1 MRGERR
7 HRPLFFFWGSPKS
20 TAIIARGAS
29 GRRTRLCAMTSHGDA
44 IEKMSAFASRA
55 DSFVNAALDQLDDAV
70 EQAFVGETSGDV
82 EAVQK
87 ASLTP
92 QQQSLLRA
100 AAAFWSD
107 LALDAKREDWRD
119 AATRVTSAQAGAEAS
134 KRALAERAEAAR
146 REPSDSEARDAL
158 TRALTKE
165 LASVTK
171 RAAFAETA
179 FMSMLNDIDEAP
191 DPAVPLALAQDA
203 ALVVTAARARARN
216 SRRSAS
222 RATAAPPPPPSS
234 RPCAARSTRAS
245 RRLPRRARAR
255 GGGAR
260 RSRRGP
266 RGSGDARARDGGV

>member
-1 MRGERR
+1 
-7 HRPLFFFWGSPKS
+7 
-20 TAIIARGAS
+20 
-29 GRRTRLCAMTSHGDA
+29 MTSHGDA

-165 LASVTK
+165 LAAVTK

-203 ALVVTAARARARN
+203 ALVVTAAARARQELE
-216 SRRSAS
+216 AL
-222 RATAAPPPPPSS
+222 RA
-234 RPCAARSTRAS
+234 
-245 RRLPRRARAR
+245 
-255 GGGAR
+255 
-260 RSRRGP
+260 
-266 RGSGDARARDGGV
+266 ARDGAASASSSASFSCSATRSRTASRSRSEATAPGPNPSSPSPRAS

>member
-1 MRGERR
+1 MVWFGSRR
-7 HRPLFFFWGSPKS
+7 ALFFGSRTGECGESGAISERSRAASFFSGLPEI

-165 LASVTK
+165 LAAVTK

-203 ALVVTAARARARN
+203 ALVVTAAARARQELETL
-216 SRRSAS
+216 
-222 RATAAPPPPPSS
+222 RA
-234 RPCAARSTRAS
+234 
-245 RRLPRRARAR
+245 AR
-255 GGGAR
+255 GGGCLLYT
-260 RSRRGP
+260 SPSP
-266 RGSGDARARDGGV
+266 RD